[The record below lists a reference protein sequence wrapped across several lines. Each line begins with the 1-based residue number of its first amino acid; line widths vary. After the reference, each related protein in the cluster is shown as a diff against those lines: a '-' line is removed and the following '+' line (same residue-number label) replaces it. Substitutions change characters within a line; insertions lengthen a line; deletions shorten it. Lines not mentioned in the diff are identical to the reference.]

1 MMRYATPA
9 LSLSQSGGEQFEL
22 ISTEPV
28 KYSFTLPDK
37 IQISQLLAMTPHGWR
52 INQAARDR
60 LAKLNSLALT
70 LDVSLARF
78 KRR

>member
-1 MMRYATPA
+1 M
-9 LSLSQSGGEQFEL
+9 LGEKFEL
-22 ISTEPV
+22 ISIDPV

-37 IQISQLLAMTPHGWR
+37 DQISQLLAMTPHGWR

-60 LAKLNSLALT
+60 LAELNNLELT

-78 KRR
+78 KRH